1 MESTTK
7 IQDFDYGFKCFLFP
21 SYSRHPNRGLGFYE
35 KEEVTHEEVEGGE
48 LRSAGPE
55 GRTRGGGGA
64 DRCHVELRHDGGE
77 EFRGQVI
84 QALSSGLAGRHFGFG
99 FGFLGTAQDLA
110 RPNFVRSRAEL
121 VCSLIFPRGRFL
133 LAVSHSLK
141 NNFYI

>member
-7 IQDFDYGFKCFLFP
+7 SKILTTVLRVFFFP

-55 GRTRGGGGA
+55 GRTRGGDGA

-99 FGFLGTAQDLA
+99 FGFLGTAQDLVQA
-110 RPNFVRSRAEL
+110 TEL
-121 VCSLIFPRGRFL
+121 CSFER
-133 LAVSHSLK
+133 
-141 NNFYI
+141 